1 MGCQVFEFK
10 NTVGKL
16 FKILPEN
23 KFKVIHQRIPL
34 CRGKVSAK
42 KSSHIRWF
50 FSTSL
55 YWKNYRLLHYLK
67 KELAQAREEAITAPT
82 TCASEGPLPTWIDRS
97 FLY

>member
-23 KFKVIHQRIPL
+23 KFKVIHQRIPFVREKL
-34 CRGKVSAK
+34 VLKNHPTLES
-42 KSSHIRWF
+42 F
-50 FSTSL
+50 FQLL
-55 YWKNYRLLHYLK
+55 YIGKNYRLLHYLK

-82 TCASEGPLPTWIDRS
+82 TCAGEGPLPTWIDRS